1 MVLFINTAE
10 ERMPL
15 KIASMLIFRIIREI
29 VCQFFQNLAIYVYFS
44 ITGYHVRNIFS
55 TDIFN
60 SKKGSRQV
68 FSTEESLLADSSN
81 FGQGYIY
88 CSTIVN
94 LEKNILSTD
103 I

>member
-1 MVLFINTAE
+1 M
-10 ERMPL
+10 
-15 KIASMLIFRIIREI
+15 
-29 VCQFFQNLAIYVYFS
+29 
-44 ITGYHVRNIFS
+44 RNIFS

-81 FGQGYIY
+81 FGQSYIY

-94 LEKNILSTD
+94 LERNILSTD